1 MTNSNQDYSAKNIK
15 VLEGLDPIKKR
26 PGMYT
31 NTENPNH
38 IIEEIIDNSAD
49 EILGGH
55 ASYIKVTHYKDGSI
69 SIEDDGRGI
78 PVDIHEQTGKSA
90 LEVIFTSLH
99 SGGKFDKENE
109 ENSSYQFAGGLHGV
123 GVCVTNALSNK
134 LIVQVKKQGKLYEM
148 VFENGYVTQDI
159 KALKSILK
167 SEHGTMV
174 RAYPNSKY
182 FSEPNIDLKKLEN
195 ALKAKAIL
203 LNGAL
208 IQLNIEK
215 ENGEFKTIEWQYE
228 NGIESYINEIIDN
241 TGLDRA
247 LPVIHHQG
255 FLSESNEEQGFRKGE
270 GAEFAIVW
278 SEFGSSHKESFV
290 NLIPTR
296 QGGTHESGL
305 KNGLFDC
312 IKVFA
317 EQHALLPKGIKL
329 TSDDIWGKLSF
340 ILSAKILEPEFQGQ
354 TKEKLNNRNA
364 IKLIQMV
371 SKSFFEHWIN
381 AHVDSGKMIVELAI
395 KQAVARNKKDNNS
408 KPRKSTNGVTLL
420 PGKLTD
426 CQSENPVESELFIV
440 EGDSAGGSAKQGR
453 NKAFQA
459 IIPLKGKPLNT
470 WEVNSE
476 DALTNNEI
484 SDLSAAIGI
493 DLHKKGDT
501 VDLSKLRYHK
511 ICILADAD
519 TDGYHIQTLLIG
531 LFMQHFP
538 ALIENGHIYIAQAP
552 LYRIDATIMGKNK
565 QEKKIYVIDEEEK
578 NKVMK
583 KLEKE
588 KVKAGTLKISRFKGL
603 GEMNPSQL
611 WETTLNPDTR
621 RLIPVLIKDS
631 SYTEAVEN
639 MDMLMSKKR
648 SEDRKKWI
656 TEFGDFTIID
666 DGL

>member
-1 MTNSNQDYSAKNIK
+1 MTNSKQEYSAKNIK

-55 ASYIKVTHYKDGSI
+55 ATYIKVTHYKDGAI
-69 SIEDDGRGI
+69 QIEDDGRGI
-78 PVDIHEQTGKSA
+78 PVDIHEKTGKSA

-109 ENSSYQFAGGLHGV
+109 EDSSYQFAGGLHGV

-134 LIVQVKKQGKLYEM
+134 LIVQVKKQGQLYEM
-148 VFENGYVTQDI
+148 IFENGAVTQDI
-159 KALKSILK
+159 TVLKKIAK
-167 SEHGTMV
+167 SEHGTTV
-174 RAYPNSKY
+174 KAYPNSKY

-203 LNGAL
+203 LNGAH

-215 ENGEFKTIEWQYE
+215 DNGGFKTVEWKYD
-228 NGIESYINEIIDN
+228 NGIESYINEIIES
-241 TGLDRA
+241 TGLDGT

-255 FLSESNEEQGFRKGE
+255 FLSEHNEEQGFRKGE
-270 GAEFAIVW
+270 GAEFAIIW

-296 QGGTHESGL
+296 QGGTHEIGL

-317 EQHALLPKGIKL
+317 EQHALLPRGVKL
-329 TSDDIWGKLSF
+329 TGDDIWGRLSF

-354 TKEKLNNRNA
+354 TKEKLNNRSA
-364 IKLIQMV
+364 IKLIQTV

-381 AHVDSGKMIVELAI
+381 AHVEAGKAIVELAV
-395 KQAVARNKKDNNS
+395 KQAIARNKKDNNT
-408 KPRKSTNGVTLL
+408 KQRKTGGGITML

-426 CQSENPVESELFIV
+426 CQSENPSESELFIV

-453 NKAFQA
+453 NKMFQA
-459 IIPLKGKPLNT
+459 IIPLKGKPLNA
-470 WEVNSE
+470 WDLSSD
-476 DALTNNEI
+476 DALDNNEI
-484 SDLSAAIGI
+484 SDLSIAIGI
-493 DLHKKGDT
+493 DPHKLDDK
-501 VDLSKLRYHK
+501 VDFSKLRYHK

-519 TDGYHIQTLLIG
+519 TDGYHIQTLLCGI
-531 LFMQHFP
+531 FVQHFP
-538 ALIENGHIYIAQAP
+538 QLIEKGYVYIAQAP
-552 LYRIDATIMGKNK
+552 LYRIEATILGKNK
-565 QEKKIYVIDEEEK
+565 QEKKIYVIDENEK
-578 NKVMK
+578 NRVIK

-588 KVKAGTLKISRFKGL
+588 KLKTGSLKISRFKGL
-603 GEMNPSQL
+603 GEMNSEQL
-611 WETTLNPDTR
+611 WDTTLNPDTR
-621 RLIPVLIKDS
+621 RLLPVLVKE
-631 SYTEAVEN
+631 TEYSQMIEDI
-639 MDMLMSKKR
+639 DMLMSKKR
-648 SEDRKKWI
+648 SDDRKKWI
-656 TEFGDFTIID
+656 TESGDFTTVD
-666 DGL
+666 D